1 MRQNEPWEIALFFAL
16 SLSSPPIGMALSSF
30 LYHPTPEA
38 PPLPSPIYFFPFCLF
53 SPKREITHRGIRQ
66 RLTWAIP
73 FLLGES
79 SSSQETP
86 PYSTAEGSGGRHKK
100 SGKCTHTFLSRTD
113 LLGFLYPAL
122 ILFFKS
128 VESSVKPG

>member
-53 SPKREITHRGIRQ
+53 SPKREITHHGIRQ

-73 FLLGES
+73 PRRILIFPGDTAVLDCRREWWAPKKPERAHIPS
-79 SSSQETP
+79 FPAQTFWVFFNP
-86 PYSTAEGSGGRHKK
+86 P
-100 SGKCTHTFLSRTD
+100 
-113 LLGFLYPAL
+113 
-122 ILFFKS
+122 LFSFSNQLK
-128 VESSVKPG
+128 VQ